1 MGKSDPYIFQFY
13 RSLLPNNY
21 YEKVALLGNQK
32 DSNFTSL
39 ISCKEKDFYDLALEN
54 WDIND
59 DDWNIDKKYDLVV
72 STRCPY
78 FAKDPKSFID
88 KCLNILNPGGILFL
102 DWGLGDHWRFERY
115 KIGWLKDGEHEFAYK
130 DDNFLWST
138 IWHDSFLNHPEFIKF
153 QNNVE
158 KFGYNK
164 HNIKEAIFN
173 EVPSVLDLS
182 SMNLNTKISLM
193 FLWKDSPQLYILAMI
208 EKPVQ

>member
-1 MGKSDPYIFQFY
+1 MGKSDPYIFQSY

-39 ISCKEKDFYDLALEN
+39 INCKEKDFYDLALEN

-182 SMNLNTKISLM
+182 SLDLNLKVGIISLWEDNPQIY
-193 FLWKDSPQLYILAMI
+193 FLILI
-208 EKPVQ
+208 KK

>member
-164 HNIKEAIFN
+164 HNIKEDIFK

-182 SMNLNTKISLM
+182 SLDLNLKVGIISLWEDNPQIY
-193 FLWKDSPQLYILAMI
+193 FLILI
-208 EKPVQ
+208 KK

>member
-193 FLWKDSPQLYILAMI
+193 FLWKDSPQLYIALLM
-208 EKPVQ
+208 EK